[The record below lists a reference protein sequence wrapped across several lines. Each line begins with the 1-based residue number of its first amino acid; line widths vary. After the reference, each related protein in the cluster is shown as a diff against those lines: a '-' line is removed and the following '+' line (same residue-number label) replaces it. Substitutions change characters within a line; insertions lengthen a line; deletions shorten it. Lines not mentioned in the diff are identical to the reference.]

1 MKLNCQR
8 VQLFAVRKEKHI
20 VMMFNLAIS
29 SANIKRT
36 KLTFEKWETLLIAEG
51 AWLVA
56 FSFVYFTE
64 FV

>member
-1 MKLNCQR
+1 
-8 VQLFAVRKEKHI
+8 
-20 VMMFNLAIS
+20 MMFNLAIS

-36 KLTFEKWETLLIAEG
+36 KLTVEKWETLLIAEG